1 MAASGIV
8 TLDTFL
14 GYRKITSIKLQ
25 QNIQMLRKAI
35 IKLSVVKAHLEF
47 TKLDITAGDNTADHI
62 EIISLSTPCV
72 SYGCHRRI
80 TCVCIFNDKL
90 D

>member
-25 QNIQMLRKAI
+25 QNIKMLRKAI

-62 EIISLSTPCV
+62 EIISLSQHPV
-72 SYGCHRRI
+72 LVMAAIGELH
-80 TCVCIFNDKL
+80 VCAYSMTN
-90 D
+90 